1 MDAAAP
7 PAPIARASQQVTS
20 NLAAR
25 LASGALI
32 GCLAAGPLALG
43 VAGFAMTQSARPV
56 TSRGSTA
63 VDLSDERAGA
73 GEFATRVVMAWLTS
87 TREQA
92 QGLIAL
98 LPGMQAGALPRVG
111 FGASDPAVS
120 SITQTDGV
128 WSVTVA
134 VTVTDQRPSTA
145 RRFFRV
151 PVTVTGGTITALT
164 LPTPVA
170 GPPVGSV
177 TNVDYPAPVASGPV
191 AVTVAQFLAAYTAG
205 AGDVTRYVTPGVAM
219 TAISPAPYTTVQLTD
234 VRADLPTDTSAAAP
248 DGTVLR
254 VLATVAAT
262 VTDTQTTS
270 VTYALTLTARAG
282 RWEVHAIDP
291 APAYKPTAPAIPSG
305 PATTATGTPATR

>member
-1 MDAAAP
+1 
-7 PAPIARASQQVTS
+7 
-20 NLAAR
+20 
-25 LASGALI
+25 
-32 GCLAAGPLALG
+32 
-43 VAGFAMTQSARPV
+43 
-56 TSRGSTA
+56 
-63 VDLSDERAGA
+63 
-73 GEFATRVVMAWLTS
+73 MAWLTS

-219 TAISPAPYTTVQLTD
+219 TAISPAPYTTVQPHR
-234 VRADLPTDTSAAAP
+234 RARRPAHGHQRRRTGR

-254 VLATVAAT
+254 LLATAAAT
-262 VTDTQTTS
+262 VTDTQTTT
-270 VTYALTLTARAG
+270 VTYALTLHSRAG

-291 APAYKPTAPAIPSG
+291 TPAYKPTTSAIPSG